1 VRYVQCG
8 CSVITIQYVRWP
20 VPVSRTGT
28 AARYTC
34 LPHGYSCQAENLP
47 GKEKP
52 GAGICEKAPFENLLL
67 ICIPYT
73 GTIILPPDHE
83 SGAAGVALPAIAR
96 PIVIRL
102 ADRSDMTGGSGQS
115 RPGENAQR
123 VAGSSYHTA
132 QLIHVAK
139 MMLVNTRCWFLFLHR
154 FSSLGTSHH
163 PKGTSMNRRNLLR
176 SHGYSAENHHFHPY
190 ARYPHGFS

>member
-1 VRYVQCG
+1 MRYVQCG

-28 AARYTC
+28 AARYAC

-73 GTIILPPDHE
+73 GTIILLPDHE

-102 ADRSDMTGGSGQS
+102 ADRSDMTGGVRPISPGRKRTKGRGVVIPYCTVDS
-115 RPGENAQR
+115 RCKNDVGE
-123 VAGSSYHTA
+123 YP
-132 QLIHVAK
+132 
-139 MMLVNTRCWFLFLHR
+139 MLVSFFAS
-154 FSSLGTSHH
+154 F
-163 PKGTSMNRRNLLR
+163 
-176 SHGYSAENHHFHPY
+176 
-190 ARYPHGFS
+190 